1 MQRHSGGSHRCLIFS
16 FLISLFVFTG
26 LADAQG
32 KPQTVWYNCKVE
44 SDLVVYFSETV
55 QGPDFA
61 SNESMAADFLRKVLS
76 LDRVHYPLPEDGNYT
91 ASCIS
96 SPNQVAML
104 MGSLDARDATTR
116 RGAAFRTV
124 LDWMPDPEEKE
135 EKKPFDI
142 EDWAPKPVERRI
154 QTGELVSC
162 TNNSVTSPL
171 LEFAF
176 TAPVD
181 EESVPGNVSLAIM
194 ESGDWKPAAA
204 EFEAEASTVRIK
216 PGITL
221 EPGRKYRAKLTGGRD
236 GVRGRNPMEFLT
248 DGMEVEFQ
256 TAPAADDAA
265 FEEMLAD
272 RVDLGLYQVARNAPL
287 VPKKPTFGLTR
298 APWSLPEGADGE
310 DFVKSFCVDALVETA
325 DSGPDL
331 VFPEATGLL
340 YREDVITAAMR
351 RNGDDRVRNQDWAPQ
366 VSSSAS
372 QRRFGVKLTL
382 SNYTSAGAA
391 SAPPDVNHPMEDDV
405 KILAKDAP
413 VTINLFQGYI
423 RPSDALSASPHFYKY
438 RDIVPQKKT
447 HTDFLGFVNDRNGL
461 ITNDTMRLLPFSEV
475 SVNVRGGFDVPV
487 SMPDGLFDQF
497 IRVGVLKQPWAAD
510 WAEGYINNQA
520 LRIIRTQIVPR
531 CTGLDWC
538 AGVMPF
544 SSGGAQALRN
554 EATGSRGFVFY
565 TDAVDAEKPA
575 SVRKT
580 AAAKLSTGIAHELG
594 HTVGLAHSPYVET
607 NADYD
612 VLRSYRAA
620 GPIRWPGVDAVSL
633 MTDGKLNMHHTDYG
647 SSQSKEL
654 VPLMWPIAPDTW
666 EATMP
671 TDQYLQAIKAVED
684 PFNRDPKFYN
694 PQRYGAKSSS
704 DYIQKYKVRANRVA
718 FSTLAIASGSSPL
731 VDYRILPGAGR
742 SPTNGVDISLTLTEI
757 EGTVHVASYA
767 LLAHTYG
774 VAASKMPDAPSNANL
789 LTVAIADAGGSEIAS
804 REIAIL
810 PFTPAGEAYGFAEVS
825 LFLPAADQN
834 AIGAV
839 TVTNEAGDV
848 LLSQSI
854 ASMEG
859 RPAPRSEIQAGG
871 AIQLGGDP
879 LKAGEKAEILLDT
892 GNGGTKLIGLSME
905 SEDYVLSPDLL
916 GDADMSDVVVRFS
929 NGLSSVSHR
938 LESGA
943 APAHPSKPAPGS
955 VDCRADIDAIIAAQ
969 TAPLKPN
976 MQKQMTAILKAQYED
991 VSEEE
996 LCEIRANVL
1005 GR

>member
-1 MQRHSGGSHRCLIFS
+1 MQRHSGGSHRCLFFS
-16 FLISLFVFTG
+16 FLMSLFVFTG

-55 QGPDFA
+55 QGPELA

-76 LDRVHYPLPEDGNYT
+76 LDRVRYPLPEDGNYT

-96 SPNQVAML
+96 STNQVAML

-124 LDWMPDPEEKE
+124 LDWMPDPEEEE

-142 EDWAPKPVERRI
+142 EDWSPKPVERRI

-204 EFEAEASTVRIK
+204 EFEADASTIRIK
-216 PGITL
+216 PGIAL
-221 EPGRKYRAKLTGGRD
+221 EPGRKYRARLTGGKE

-265 FEEMLAD
+265 FEEMIAE
-272 RVDLGLYQVARNAPL
+272 RVDLGLYQVVRNAPL

-298 APWSLPEGADGE
+298 APWSLPKGANGE
-310 DFVKSFCVDALVETA
+310 DFVESFCVDALVETA
-325 DSGPDL
+325 DNGPDL
-331 VFPEATGLL
+331 AFPEATGLL
-340 YREDVITAAMR
+340 YREDVITADMR
-351 RNGDDRVRNQDWAPQ
+351 RNGDDRVRSQNWSPP
-366 VSSSAS
+366 VSGSSSE
-372 QRRFGVKLTL
+372 RRFGVKLTL
-382 SNYTSAGAA
+382 TNYTRASEA
-391 SAPPDVNHPMEDDV
+391 SAPPDVSHPMEEDV

-413 VTINLFQGYI
+413 ATINLFQGYI

-447 HTDFLGFVNDRNGL
+447 HTDFLGFVNDRKAL

-475 SVNVRGGFDVPV
+475 NVNIKGGFDVPV
-487 SMPDGLFDQF
+487 SLPDGLFDQF

-520 LRIIRTQIVPR
+520 LRVIRTQIVPR

-565 TDAVDAEKPA
+565 TDAVDAGKAA
-575 SVRKT
+575 SERKT

-633 MTDGKLNMHHTDYG
+633 MADGKLNMHHTEYG
-647 SSQSKEL
+647 SSQSKDL

-671 TDQYLQAIKAVED
+671 TDQYLQAIKAIED
-684 PFNRDPKFYN
+684 PLNRDPKFYN

-704 DYIQKYKVRANRVA
+704 DYIQKYQVRPNRVA
-718 FSTLAIASGSSPL
+718 FSSLAVASGSSPL

-742 SPTNGVDISLTLTEI
+742 SAANGVDINLTLTEV
-757 EGTVHVASYA
+757 EGTIYVASHA

-789 LTVAIADAGGSEIAS
+789 LTIAIADANGSEIAS
-804 REIAIL
+804 REIALL
-810 PFTPAGEAYGFAEVS
+810 PFTPTGEPFGFAEVT
-825 LFLPAADQN
+825 LFLPAEDQN
-834 AIGAV
+834 SISTV

-859 RPAPRSEIQAGG
+859 RPAPRSEVQADG
-871 AIQLGGDP
+871 AIQLEWDV
-879 LKAGEKAEILLDT
+879 LKPGEAAEILLDT
-892 GNGGTKLIGLSME
+892 GNGGPNLIGLSMDSDE
-905 SEDYVLSPDLL
+905 YLFSPDLL
-916 GDADMSDVVVRFS
+916 GDADMSDIVVRFS

-943 APAHPSKPAPGS
+943 SSAHASKPVPGGK
-955 VDCRADIDAIIAAQ
+955 DCRADIDAIIAAQ

-976 MQKQMTAILKAQYED
+976 MQKQMTAMLKAQYED

-996 LCEIRANVL
+996 LCEIRGNVL